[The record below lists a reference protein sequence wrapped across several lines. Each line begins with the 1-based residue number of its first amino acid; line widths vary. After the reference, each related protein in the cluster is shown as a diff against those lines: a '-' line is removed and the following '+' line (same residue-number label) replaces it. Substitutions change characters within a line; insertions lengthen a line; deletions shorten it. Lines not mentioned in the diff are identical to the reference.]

1 MLKALGSGVAE
12 MEREQTVS
20 AQVWGARRAEDLPS
34 TIPYWRLYP
43 RMVRVPRQRRFMNI
57 KRTKVSDGDAS
68 KPSDVQIGRTS
79 AILVSYTA
87 QMLSFVSLLTN
98 PPTYNL
104 C

>member
-57 KRTKVSDGDAS
+57 KRTKVSDGDDFETERR
-68 KPSDVQIGRTS
+68 PDRQNFG
-79 AILVSYTA
+79 
-87 QMLSFVSLLTN
+87 
-98 PPTYNL
+98 NL
-104 C
+104 GLIHRANAFLCFSSN